1 MCVGGFDS
9 HPGHGV
15 GAMCDGQLWRKH
27 HHDPIGSP
35 WTQWAASCRSLMKA
49 EIVRLAAALEEGM
62 RTAETLAKRQRDRRL
77 IEAIL
82 VGTDDDLDDTYRV
95 PMDDVAQDICEVIQ
109 DLESMF

>member
-1 MCVGGFDS
+1 
-9 HPGHGV
+9 
-15 GAMCDGQLWRKH
+15 
-27 HHDPIGSP
+27 
-35 WTQWAASCRSLMKA
+35 
-49 EIVRLAAALEEGM
+49 M